1 MNITKFRS
9 RKNDFFSAMFT
20 ITIIDLNDNPPVW
33 EEGTLDQLF
42 SVRERSASGVVIGSV
57 LATDIDGPQY
67 NQVRYT
73 IL

>member
-1 MNITKFRS
+1 
-9 RKNDFFSAMFT
+9 MFT

-42 SVRERSASGVVIGSV
+42 SVRENSASGVVIGSV

>member
-1 MNITKFRS
+1 
-9 RKNDFFSAMFT
+9 MFT
-20 ITIIDLNDNPPVW
+20 ITIVDLNDNPPVW
-33 EEGTLDQLF
+33 EEGTLEQVF
-42 SVRERSASGVVIGSV
+42 SVREMSTSGVVIGSV